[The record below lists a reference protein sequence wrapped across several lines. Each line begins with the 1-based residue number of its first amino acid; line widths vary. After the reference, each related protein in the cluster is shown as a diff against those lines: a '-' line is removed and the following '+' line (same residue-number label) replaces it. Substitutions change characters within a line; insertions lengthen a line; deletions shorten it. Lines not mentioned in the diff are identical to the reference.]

1 MKMNKRNK
9 LVLGMLMA
17 CSFAF
22 AQEKYQVSGHL
33 EGMTND
39 TLIVIVNTEN
49 IAGIERKDTIVLDN
63 GNFGFNV
70 CTEGTRLFVAVAKSE
85 TGETLSADGK
95 PLMGGLAVAGEY
107 MVINGSQVTGS
118 PFYQELDTADKQI
131 RIDEKI
137 LKDLQDSVKNRIAA
151 GENPDS
157 VQASFR
163 KEVADMTS
171 KAILNYIKT
180 HPESNV
186 SAYMILSL
194 GTKANEG
201 IALLSDKVKQGV
213 MAGFIRSVNEMCD
226 ALVKQEKEAAI
237 TAEGTEAPDF
247 TLNDVNGKP
256 ITLSSL
262 RGKYVVLDFWG
273 SWCRF
278 CIKGFPAMKE
288 AYAKYKDKVEFL
300 SIACNDTDASW
311 KAALDKHRLPWLN
324 VRNETPDNV
333 SKRYGIPGY
342 PTKIIL
348 SPEGKILKK
357 VVGET
362 PEFYAY
368 LDKLFKE

>member
-33 EGMTND
+33 ERMTND

-213 MAGFIRSVNEMCD
+213 MAGFIQSVNKMCD

-324 VRNETPDNV
+324 VRNETPDNI

>member
-33 EGMTND
+33 ERMTND

-213 MAGFIRSVNEMCD
+213 MAGFIQSVNKMCD

>member
-213 MAGFIRSVNEMCD
+213 MAGFIQSVNKMCD

>member
-1 MKMNKRNK
+1 MKMNKRNRF
-9 LVLGMLMA
+9 VLGMLMA
-17 CSFAF
+17 CSYAF

-63 GNFGFNV
+63 GKFGFNV
-70 CTEGTRLFVAVAKSE
+70 CTEGTRLFIAVPKQE
-85 TGETLSADGK
+85 TGKTLSADGK

-107 MVINGSQVTGS
+107 MVINGSKVTGS

-131 RIDEKI
+131 RIDEKV
-137 LKDLQDSVKNRIAA
+137 LKDLQDSVEKRIAA

-163 KEVADMTS
+163 KKVADMTS
-171 KAILNYIKT
+171 KAVLDYIKT
-180 HPESNV
+180 HPDSNV
-186 SAYMILSL
+186 SAYMLLTL

-213 MAGFIRSVNEMCD
+213 MAGFIQSVNEMCD
-226 ALVKQEKEAAI
+226 ALIKHKEESAM

-262 RGKYVVLDFWG
+262 HGKYVVLDFWG
-273 SWCRF
+273 SWCGF
-278 CIKGFPAMKE
+278 CINGFPAMKE
-288 AYAKYKDKVEFL
+288 AYAKYKDKMEFL
-300 SIACNDTDASW
+300 SIACNDTEANW

-333 SKRYGIPGY
+333 SKRYGISGY

-357 VVGET
+357 IVGEV
-362 PEFYAY
+362 PEFYVY

>member
-186 SAYMILSL
+186 SAYMLLSL

-213 MAGFIRSVNEMCD
+213 MAGFIRSVHEMCD

>member
-17 CSFAF
+17 CSFVF

-137 LKDLQDSVKNRIAA
+137 LKDLQDSVRNRIAA

-163 KEVADMTS
+163 KEVANMTS

-186 SAYMILSL
+186 SAYMLLSL

>member
-163 KEVADMTS
+163 KEVANMTS

-186 SAYMILSL
+186 SAYMLLSL

>member
-131 RIDEKI
+131 RID
-137 LKDLQDSVKNRIAA
+137 
-151 GENPDS
+151 
-157 VQASFR
+157 
-163 KEVADMTS
+163 
-171 KAILNYIKT
+171 
-180 HPESNV
+180 
-186 SAYMILSL
+186 
-194 GTKANEG
+194 
-201 IALLSDKVKQGV
+201 
-213 MAGFIRSVNEMCD
+213 
-226 ALVKQEKEAAI
+226 
-237 TAEGTEAPDF
+237 
-247 TLNDVNGKP
+247 
-256 ITLSSL
+256 
-262 RGKYVVLDFWG
+262 
-273 SWCRF
+273 
-278 CIKGFPAMKE
+278 
-288 AYAKYKDKVEFL
+288 
-300 SIACNDTDASW
+300 
-311 KAALDKHRLPWLN
+311 
-324 VRNETPDNV
+324 
-333 SKRYGIPGY
+333 
-342 PTKIIL
+342 
-348 SPEGKILKK
+348 
-357 VVGET
+357 
-362 PEFYAY
+362 
-368 LDKLFKE
+368 